1 MCKVKVIEYEEKDI
15 VPVQCKCKDCTER
28 YIGCHSKCESYIKFN
43 EYRKQVCIRN
53 QQHSS
58 IIEYYKHKR

>member
-1 MCKVKVIEYEEKDI
+1 MCKVKVIEYEDKDI
-15 VPVQCKCKDCTER
+15 VPVQCK
-28 YIGCHSKCESYIKFN
+28 GCHSKCKSYIKFN